1 MLFPSYEIS
10 STRETRATE
19 FRAIS
24 YLYTKRVNRKQLPD
38 SGALSTQI

>member
-1 MLFPSYEIS
+1 MLGHFEILLPSYEIS

-24 YLYTKRVNRKQLPD
+24 YFLFPTYE
-38 SGALSTQI
+38 QITINVLI